1 MTQRDILARVPLGD
15 ATFEL
20 AREVVLASSYDG
32 PSGASVVRDQEAGR
46 LDTVSYD
53 HLEGRWVADP
63 GITRYLFEEG
73 YAERAGELSREDAEE
88 VARELGI
95 PLPGEQ
101 EMMAI
106 TDEAEGST
114 P

>member
-1 MTQRDILARVPLGD
+1 V
-15 ATFEL
+15 TFRYFAIFRPEEPGRPRGL
-20 AREVVLASSYDG
+20 FAVN
-32 PSGASVVRDQEAGR
+32 RDQEAGR

-63 GITRYLFEEG
+63 GITRYLFQEE
-73 YAERAGELSREDAEE
+73 YAERAGELSREGAEQ